1 MGFIKLPKFKK
12 KTTEDKPAKTDTPR
26 KFYVGWC
33 QGAKVGQRMLIG
45 KNIWLITDVYSNYCY
60 AASKPINMLQCFL
73 MWINPFERIHIKE

>member
-1 MGFIKLPKFKK
+1 MGFIKLPKLKN
-12 KTTEDKPAKTDTPR
+12 KTTGSQTLKADISK

-60 AASKPINMLQCFL
+60 ASARPINMLQCFL
-73 MWINPFERIHIKE
+73 MWVNPFKKIRKKE